1 LPEVW
6 AYCIGGYQ
14 VLQKYLKDRK
24 GRLMDDPRHFCRIIA
39 ALTKTQ
45 EIQEQLDEI
54 YPEIESDLLTEESPQ

>member
-1 LPEVW
+1 
-6 AYCIGGYQ
+6 
-14 VLQKYLKDRK
+14 
-24 GRLMDDPRHFCRIIA
+24 MDDPRHFCRIIA